1 MSVTTTE
8 RDLPYVD
15 THTHRFLDHPNAV
28 LGDGS
33 ERLRLA
39 AGRSGVEVFA
49 YDTVRAVFRDDRISP
64 RTPQVFLDKGVTGG
78 PILDYIVEG
87 NLNLTWKDTHDRLRP
102 IMMRGFRPKRIAEIR
117 PVIRELAD
125 SLIDRLLA
133 NPGPD
138 GRSRVN
144 IVTEFAH
151 HLSIGTIAQFIGIPL
166 EDVPEFDSATVELRL
181 LGQEPFWPGVPR
193 LEAALNTVR
202 AYSERIVELRRA
214 QRRPDFISD
223 LVDAR
228 QAGEDLSEAELVW
241 NIAGILLAGHDTT
254 RYQVSSLVR
263 GIAESGQ
270 WEALAAA
277 PDHVPSAVVESMR
290 MYPATPRQVRVV
302 QEPAVIEGRALEPG
316 ELLTLN
322 ITGAGRDPVVFP
334 EPDRFLLDRP
344 GTKFDIGFGYGAHY
358 CLGFAVAKA
367 ELEEGLTLLLKRIRD
382 VELDGEIEVK
392 PGGVIA
398 GPEVVPVRFAAR

>member
-28 LGDGS
+28 LGDGP

-322 ITGAGRDPVVFP
+322 ITGAGRDPVAFP